1 MCASAGMD
9 PWRCVAVELIIYCSI
24 TSSSNRATNNN
35 FPLHRFL
42 SWISKAACCRKCVAY
57 NVCIFAGASKE
68 FSFCFGRILFSRER
82 VVARRRFLC
91 VIYDGYDAYFIRL
104 EQKRRGLCAARAN
117 NAARFKNCIPCVPF
131 AAGKAENGAA
141 GLFVRI
147 LCVILICSTKMTLW
161 NNKMYSLASYYCAN
175 DRITTVQNNFN
186 KLGSQY

>member
-1 MCASAGMD
+1 MCASAGTD

-35 FPLHRFL
+35 FTLHRFL

-91 VIYDGYDAYFIRL
+91 VIYDGSDAYFIRL
-104 EQKRRGLCAARAN
+104 EQRRRGLCAARAN
-117 NAARFKNCIPCVPF
+117 NAARFKKMHSLR
-131 AAGKAENGAA
+131 A
-141 GLFVRI
+141 
-147 LCVILICSTKMTLW
+147 ICCRKSRKWRGRAFCPHFMCNACKPHLL
-161 NNKMYSLASYYCAN
+161 NQDDHL
-175 DRITTVQNNFN
+175 
-186 KLGSQY
+186 